1 MNPLGVIK
9 EHPYLAG
16 GAVIVTVIVVFAF
29 TGKSSTSGPS
39 VTASGAV
46 QSDPNTA
53 ALLTAQVNA
62 GVRNN
67 ELTASLDAANIQA
80 DVARHTADLQYG
92 VTLNDSNNAADVAKA
107 TLGAQT
113 QLGLATISAQQTV
126 ALGDQAT
133 LRFQYQTQA
142 DEIITQ
148 SNNDAAVSLDTNAK
162 QAQVSLAAIAEKQ
175 VADNL
180 TAQTANHAIDAAAA
194 ANAANITAAEYMQ
207 KLDLDSA
214 WIREQYAMPYMVQAV
229 QQQGAYNLAVAQTVG
244 GTQVA
249 IAQANNNHGGF
260 SLGPL
265 SYGY

>member
-9 EHPYLAG
+9 DHPYLAG

-126 ALGDQAT
+126 ALGSQET
-133 LRFQYQTQA
+133 QRFQYQTQA

-148 SNNDAAVSLDTNAK
+148 SNNDMAVALDTNAK
-162 QAQVSLAAIAEKQ
+162 QAQVTLAGIAEKQ
-175 VADNL
+175 VADTLAAN
-180 TAQTANHAIDAAAA
+180 TANHAIDVGAQMQTQAIAAA
-194 ANAANITAAEYMQ
+194 EGMQ
-207 KLDLDSA
+207 QLDLAST
-214 WIREQYAMPYMVQAV
+214 WIREQFAYSQE
-229 QQQGAYNLAVAQTVG
+229 QQIAQTMAPYQLAAIQAQVG
-244 GTQVA
+244 GQVA
-249 IAQANNNHGGF
+249 VAQANNNHGGVA
-260 SLGPL
+260 LGPF
-265 SYGY
+265 SYRY